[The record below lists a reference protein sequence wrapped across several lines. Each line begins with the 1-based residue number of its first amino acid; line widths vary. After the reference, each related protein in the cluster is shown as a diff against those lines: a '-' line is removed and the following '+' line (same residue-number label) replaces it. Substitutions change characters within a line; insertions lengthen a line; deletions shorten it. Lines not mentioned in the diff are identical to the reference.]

1 MQGMPLHG
9 HLVSVRWEGCGVVL
23 FLTAP
28 HPGGNGMFFR
38 PDGIGV
44 DGGRGELRMPQPFLD
59 QIEGHTRG
67 DRRDA
72 KAMA

>member
-1 MQGMPLHG
+1 MPPHG
-9 HLVSVRWEGCGVVL
+9 HLVAVRGERCGVVL

-28 HPGGNGMFFR
+28 HPGGDGMFFR

-59 QIEGHTRG
+59 EIEGYTRG